1 MHTDR
6 VAASDSPRTL
16 AANLRVARSDRSSAM
31 NARDGK
37 RVLVIDDD
45 LPILE
50 AIGDLLRSEGYD
62 VRQEPES
69 VRAVQSARE
78 FGPDVVLLDLMM
90 PGADGVAVAR
100 DLRRAGT
107 ETVPVVL
114 MTAHPD
120 VAKFASEMD
129 ANAWLRKPFSAR
141 ALLRAVQ
148 GHPEPDRTN
157 PEVTIP

>member
-1 MHTDR
+1 M
-6 VAASDSPRTL
+6 
-16 AANLRVARSDRSSAM
+16 SAP
-31 NARDGK
+31 DGK

-62 VRQEPES
+62 VREEPES

-78 FGPDVVLLDLMM
+78 FEPDIVLVDLMM
-90 PGADGVAVAR
+90 PGADGVTVAR
-100 DLRRAGT
+100 GLRHEPGT
-107 ETVPVVL
+107 QEVPVVL

-120 VAKFASEMD
+120 VARFAHEMD

-157 PEVTIP
+157 PEITVP

>member
-1 MHTDR
+1 MR
-6 VAASDSPRTL
+6 VLTG
-16 AANLRVARSDRSSAM
+16 M
-31 NARDGK
+31 NARDTR

-78 FGPDVVLLDLMM
+78 FEPDIVLLDLMM
-90 PGADGVAVAR
+90 PGADGVTVAR
-100 DLRRAGT
+100 KLKHEPGT
-107 ETVPVVL
+107 QEVPVVL
-114 MTAHPD
+114 MTAHPE
-120 VAKFASEMD
+120 VARFAHEMD
-129 ANAWLRKPFSAR
+129 ADAWLRKPFSAR

-148 GHPEPDRTN
+148 GDPAPDRTN
-157 PEVTIP
+157 PEITVP